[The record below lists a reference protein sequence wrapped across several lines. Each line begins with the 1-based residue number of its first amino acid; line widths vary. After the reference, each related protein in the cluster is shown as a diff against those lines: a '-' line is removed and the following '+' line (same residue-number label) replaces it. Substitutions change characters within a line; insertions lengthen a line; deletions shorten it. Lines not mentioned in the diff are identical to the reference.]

1 MNLQLVALQG
11 PLSGRIFPL
20 NQPTLTIGRSPDC
33 TIVIASA
40 QASRRHAD
48 ITYSQGN
55 WFLRDLGSANGTLV
69 NQRRIDQVWLQVGDQ
84 IVIGDSLFMVQVAA
98 AAPSP
103 SVQPPQPIY
112 TPAQPIA
119 PLPPVQPA
127 AAPVQPAASRRR
139 LPTCLLISLFVGCI
153 AVAGMA
159 AGGTALYG
167 WWRSTTATTTP
178 PIATG
183 PVLGGNSAGN
193 TGGNSGSVPAATVQ
207 PQPTRTVT
215 ADAADWTILVYLDG
229 DNNLE
234 SDALVDFS
242 EMAEVGSNERV
253 QIVVQFD
260 RIRSAEGWDDD
271 SNGNWSD
278 VRRFLVQRG
287 MRPTEDAALD
297 QLGELNMGDSATLED
312 FIDWGISTYPARRY
326 ALILWDHGASWPGV
340 ASDDTSDGDSLSL
353 PELASAL
360 ENALQRTGAG
370 KLDLIGFDAC
380 LMAQI
385 DVLHAVAPY
394 AQVAVASAELEPNSG
409 WSWDSWLEQLNTD
422 PTIGSGQLGSI
433 IVETYMDSFS
443 ASSADEVTLSA
454 FDLNQMD
461 GIISELSRL
470 SSILQRDLAA
480 NYVAIGQARSF
491 TNIYAPSY
499 PEEFNA
505 VDLPHFLTLLQ
516 QQGATADAAAAAQSL
531 LTRIETARLANGV
544 GRYHRN
550 SGGLS
555 IYFPQQEEL
564 YVDVY
569 ERASPLPRSTG
580 WADFLQSFYRGSSS
594 LVQRPTIGELSL
606 SSTTIQPGNPVSLF
620 GSVSGSDIAY
630 VFSFIGTANSRRD
643 RVDLLDVDYVY
654 PPGST
659 TSSDIPNWQDG
670 AYDLQLNWDGGSWY
684 LSNGASQIPILLGP
698 VKYGINY
705 YGVEGTYISA
715 ASGETIDAG
724 LIFTLSGGEGT
735 LARVWGFPRS
745 IDKQEAQPL
754 ELQPQPG
761 DRFTVSLRN
770 YTDTGSALEP
780 GEVEGQTIVFG
791 NEPLRVLRGTTPAGD
806 YVMGF
811 LVRDIAGNYHYR
823 YADVTLAGGGSLP
836 GNTPIGGESGAGYQ
850 RYDGSQLGFAIDYPQ
865 EWLAEDTGRDKIVF
879 YDPLQDDVFVVV
891 DVYLLDAADAATV
904 NRRMLELLTDA
915 VRNVDGYQLRTGAT
929 ADSLAGL
936 PAERMEFVING
947 RSGYPLTVIAYAV
960 TSPSS
965 GYTYLVMLEAREQD
979 FGTQLPTF
987 TPMLESLIIR

>member
-11 PLSGRIFPL
+11 PLSGRIIPL
-20 NQPTLTIGRSPDC
+20 NQPALTFGRSPDC
-33 TIVIASA
+33 TVVVESA
-40 QASRRHAD
+40 RTSRRHAE
-48 ITYSQGN
+48 ISYSQGN
-55 WFLRDLGSANGTLV
+55 WLIRDLGSANGTLV
-69 NQRRIDQVWLQVGDQ
+69 NQQPISQAWLQPGDQ
-84 IVIGDSLFMVQVAA
+84 ILIGDSLFMVQAVA

-103 SVQPPQPIY
+103 QPVAVPMQPV
-112 TPAQPIA
+112 A
-119 PLPPVQPA
+119 PLPPVQSGY
-127 AAPVQPAASRRR
+127 AAPLPQAARRR
-139 LPTCLLISLFVGCI
+139 LPTCLLVGLFAGCI
-153 AVAGMA
+153 VIAGLA

-167 WWRSTTATTTP
+167 WWRSTTATVTP
-178 PIATG
+178 P
-183 PVLGGNSAGN
+183 NSAGPIL
-193 TGGNSGSVPAATVQ
+193 GGGSSGTAGGSSVVAATAQ
-207 PQPTRTVT
+207 PQPTRNVGT
-215 ADAADWTILVYLDG
+215 DAAEWTVLVYLDG

-234 SDALVDFS
+234 SDALDDFA
-242 EMAEVGSNERV
+242 EMAAVGSNERV

-271 SNGNWSD
+271 SHGNWSD
-278 VRRFLVQRG
+278 VRRFVVERG
-287 MRPTEDAALD
+287 MQPTEDAAVE

-312 FIDWGISTYPARRY
+312 FIDWGISSYPARRY

-385 DVLHAVAPY
+385 DVFHAMAPY
-394 AQVAVASAELEPNSG
+394 AQVGVASAELEPNSG
-409 WSWDSWLEQLNTD
+409 WKWDGWLEALNAE
-422 PTIGSGQLGSI
+422 PTMDAGRLGPI

-454 FDLNQMD
+454 FDLNQME
-461 GIISELSRL
+461 GIIGELSRL
-470 SSILQRDLAA
+470 SSVLQRDLSA

-505 VDLPHFLTLLQ
+505 VDLPHFLALLQ
-516 QQGATADAAAAAQSL
+516 QQGATPDAAAAAQSL

-555 IYFPQQEEL
+555 IYFPQLEEL

-580 WADFLQSFYRGSSS
+580 WADFLQSFYRGSSN
-594 LVQRPTIGELSL
+594 LVERPTIGELNL
-606 SSTTIQPGNPVSLF
+606 SNTSVQTGSPVSLF

-630 VFSFIGTANSRRD
+630 VFSFIGTANSQRD

-659 TSSDIPNWQDG
+659 TTGDVPNWQDG

-684 LSNGASQIPILLGP
+684 LTNGSSRIPILLGP

-715 ASGETIDAG
+715 SSGETIDAG

-735 LARVWGFPRS
+735 LVRVWGFPRNE
-745 IDKQEAQPL
+745 DRQEAQPL

-761 DRFTVSLRN
+761 DQFTVSLRN
-770 YTDTGSALEP
+770 YTDTGTALEP

-791 NEPLRVLRGTTPAGD
+791 SEPLRVVRGTTPAGS

-823 YADVTLAGGGSLP
+823 YADVTVIGGGSLP
-836 GNTPIGGESGAGYQ
+836 GSAPIGGESGAGYQ
-850 RYDGSQLGFAIDYPQ
+850 RYDGSQLGFVIDYPQ

-879 YDPLQDDVFVVV
+879 YDPQQEDVFVVV
-891 DVYLLDAADAATV
+891 DVYLLDDAGSPTV

-915 VRNVDGYQLRTGAT
+915 VSGLNGYQVRTAPT

-936 PAERMEFVING
+936 PAERMEFVITG

-960 TSPSS
+960 TSPNS

-979 FGTQLPTF
+979 FGTYLPTF
-987 TPMLESLIIR
+987 TPMLESLVLR